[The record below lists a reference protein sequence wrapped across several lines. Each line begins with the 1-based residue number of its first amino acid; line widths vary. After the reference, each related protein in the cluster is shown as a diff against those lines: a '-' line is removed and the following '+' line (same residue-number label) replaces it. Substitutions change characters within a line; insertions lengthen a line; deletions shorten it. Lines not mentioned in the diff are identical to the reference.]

1 MGEHPIITTVLILIL
16 LSGGITISIGIGIL
30 SSHPKL
36 MPY

>member
-1 MGEHPIITTVLILIL
+1 MGEHPVITVVLLLIL
-16 LSGGITISIGIGIL
+16 LTGGCTIGISIGIL